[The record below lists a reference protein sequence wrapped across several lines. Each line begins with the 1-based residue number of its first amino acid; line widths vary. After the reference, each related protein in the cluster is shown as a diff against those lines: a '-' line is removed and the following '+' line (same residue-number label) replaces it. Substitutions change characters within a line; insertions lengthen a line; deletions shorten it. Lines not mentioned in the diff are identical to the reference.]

1 MWKHC
6 ANCDDL
12 VRKWAYVE
20 GEGCCC
26 TSCAES
32 FGVKKESDDDFDFD
46 FFDEEKVIEPPTY
59 AAFAEMQGRH
69 L

>member
-26 TSCAES
+26 LSCAEY
-32 FGVKKESDDDFDFD
+32 FGTKKESDDDFEADD
-46 FFDEEKVIEPPTY
+46 DWETIEPPTY
-59 AAFAEMQGRH
+59 AALAEMQGRH

>member
-12 VRKWAYVE
+12 VRKWAHVE
-20 GEGCCC
+20 GEGYCCA
-26 TSCAES
+26 SCAES
-32 FGVKKESDDDFDFD
+32 FGVKKEPDCDDFD

-59 AAFAEMQGRH
+59 AALAEMQGRR